1 MGYDPPSES
10 ETTSWKADTTITDP
24 SPISH
29 QNIRE
34 WASFVTA
41 LFWLRHIQIQDQSEK
56 LALRLEEIPLEI
68 QHTRNWQILKT
79 KVNGIRLDNLLRLR
93 YEAFILSIETIVRH
107 RHRKSYI
114 NTSNGGYRRAT
125 HWHTPFSPR
134 SSACTELEEIKYR
147 PTLASHHFHLL

>member
-68 QHTRNWQILKT
+68 QHTRPGISTWTILYVT
-79 KVNGIRLDNLLRLR
+79 RFKVP
-93 YEAFILSIETIVRH
+93 V
-107 RHRKSYI
+107 
-114 NTSNGGYRRAT
+114 
-125 HWHTPFSPR
+125 FSSR
-134 SSACTELEEIKYR
+134 
-147 PTLASHHFHLL
+147 